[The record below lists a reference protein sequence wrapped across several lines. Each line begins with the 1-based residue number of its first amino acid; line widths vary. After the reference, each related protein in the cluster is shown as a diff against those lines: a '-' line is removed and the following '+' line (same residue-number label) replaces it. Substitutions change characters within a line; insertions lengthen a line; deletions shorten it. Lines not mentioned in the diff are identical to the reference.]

1 MFSKMKNTW
10 ERVIKRGK
18 DLGKIS
24 CGADESYRHWLKVRV
39 QIVKVPFCNLI
50 LVIEGMFVQ
59 ASIDMREVKELK
71 EALAKFEEEMN
82 MLKLEL
88 MESCQMCKV
97 MQDGEHSKEAVFK
110 GSKWKGKD

>member
-1 MFSKMKNTW
+1 MKNTW

-50 LVIEGMFVQ
+50 LAIEGMFVQ

-110 GSKWKGKD
+110 GSK